1 VADNS
6 PRLPRTPPRFHHKF
20 TTTNHH
26 KVLISPN
33 KTAPFT
39 TPKKSAQ
46 KLLLSFPSEEIQTAS
61 ATKPHP
67 ATSVAGATT
76 ALVLLTALNFVN
88 YIDRYILPGVQEQV
102 KGEFH
107 LTDARIGSLTLWF
120 MVAYMATSPI
130 TGWLGD
136 RFPRKPMI
144 ILAALFWSG
153 INFLTAS
160 VHSYASLNIRHAA
173 LGIGE
178 ASFGIFAPSL
188 LADFYEPDQ
197 RNRVLTIFNIAI
209 PVGAALGY
217 LIGGTVGEHYGWRM
231 SFIVSAIPGTIIA
244 LLIAAFMREPARGAS
259 GGTGASGRTSAT
271 QQDKVKLEKG
281 TVLSLLKNKAYL
293 SSILGYAAVTFS
305 LGGISWWMPSFLQR
319 IDGRSQSSAAYIMGA
334 ITVVAGL
341 GGTIIGG
348 TIAQKWSRTNSK
360 ALYLVPAISAAIAVP
375 PALLCF
381 FGPHSL
387 TLYGLAAAI
396 FLIFLGTGPVNAA
409 TLNAVRPEI
418 RATAMAGQLF
428 IIHAL
433 GDAISPQIIGT
444 VSDHSNLNIGLA
456 STLVT
461 MLLAAIIFFN
471 GARYA
476 PPLQITDS
484 VAAA

>member
-1 VADNS
+1 MAS
-6 PRLPRTPPRFHHKF
+6 S
-20 TTTNHH
+20 TTQ
-26 KVLISPN
+26 KP
-33 KTAPFT
+33 KPTA
-39 TPKKSAQ
+39 
-46 KLLLSFPSEEIQTAS
+46 
-61 ATKPHP
+61 
-67 ATSVAGATT
+67 SVAGATT

-102 KGEFH
+102 KAEFH
-107 LTDARIGSLTLWF
+107 LSDEHIGTLTFWF
-120 MVAYMATSPI
+120 MIAYMFTSPI

-144 ILAALFWSG
+144 VIAALFWAA
-153 INFLTAS
+153 INFLTAT
-160 VHSYASLNIRHAA
+160 VHSYDSLNIRHAA
-173 LGIGE
+173 LGVGE

-188 LADFYEPDQ
+188 LADYYEPDQ
-197 RNRVLTIFNIAI
+197 RNRVLTIFNVAI

-217 LIGGTVGEHYGWRM
+217 LVGGTVGEHYGWRM
-231 SFIVSAIPGTIIA
+231 SFIVSAIPAA
-244 LLIAAFMREPARGAS
+244 LLAILIAIFMKEPARGAS
-259 GGTGASGRTSAT
+259 QHEKA
-271 QQDKVKLEKG
+271 KVEKG
-281 TVLSLLKNKAYL
+281 TILSLIKNPAYL
-293 SSILGYAAVTFS
+293 CSILGYAAVTFS

-341 GGTIIGG
+341 GGTITGG

-381 FGPHSL
+381 FGPHNL
-387 TLYGLAAAI
+387 TLYGLGVAI

-433 GDAISPQIIGT
+433 GDAISPRIIGA
-444 VSDHSNLNIGLA
+444 VSDR
-456 STLVT
+456 STLNLGLGSTLIT
-461 MLLAAIIFFN
+461 MLLAAVIFFI
-471 GARYA
+471 GSRYA
-476 PPLQITDS
+476 PPLHADQPDI
-484 VAAA
+484 A